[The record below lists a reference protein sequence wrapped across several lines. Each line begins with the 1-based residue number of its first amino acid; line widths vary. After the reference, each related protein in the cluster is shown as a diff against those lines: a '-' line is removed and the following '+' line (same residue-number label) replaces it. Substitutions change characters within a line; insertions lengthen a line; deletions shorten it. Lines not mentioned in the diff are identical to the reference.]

1 MNIICFIKSTGEL
14 NPSDVKAYLLA
25 MPPDPVHGRD
35 SIEGLFRSF
44 FIQQPSTDEVDAV
57 VGMYASS
64 SNGVAA
70 SGGYADMVF
79 RYAAETL
86 FGLGLGDSPLPFVM
100 GRNSDIADVDIES
113 YTLVDGEINANEI
126 VQKKRRLKFGRA
138 YGFRN
143 IQSVILKL
151 KRDKCNLDL
160 IEIMACPSGCNNG
173 GGQLR
178 VHSGGDSAGKTAD
191 AKERLSR
198 VDNIFHDVQVRKPED
213 NPLAKYLYCE
223 GRLGR
228 PGSVQAK
235 QLLHTRYHA
244 VPKLELIAPLAVKW

>member
-1 MNIICFIKSTGEL
+1 M
-14 NPSDVKAYLLA
+14 
-25 MPPDPVHGRD
+25 
-35 SIEGLFRSF
+35 
-44 FIQQPSTDEVDAV
+44 
-57 VGMYASS
+57 
-64 SNGVAA
+64 AA
-70 SGGYADMVF
+70 SGGYADTVF
-79 RYAAETL
+79 RYAAGTL
-86 FGLGLGDSPLPFVM
+86 FGLDLADKPLPFVL

-113 YTLVDGEINANEI
+113 CVVEDGGKSNEK
-126 VQKKRRLKFGRA
+126 VPKKRRLKFGRA

-151 KRDKCNLDL
+151 KRDKCDLDL

-178 VHSGGDSAGKTAD
+178 IAHSDGDSGSRTMD

-198 VDNIFHDVQVRKPED
+198 IDKIFHDVEVRKPED

-223 GRLGR
+223 GRLGQ
-228 PGSVQAK
+228 PGSAHAK